1 MAWAGQC
8 HGGGEKWFYSDH
20 GRFLRRL
27 HMGVRQGQSKNMPV
41 SASATGTQQ
50 SAHGAGWVGSGAVA
64 DMTSLRCLTSVWRC
78 EGQLVFLVGSF
89 GERLELEM

>member
-1 MAWAGQC
+1 MVAWAGQC
-8 HGGGEKWFYSDH
+8 HGGGEKWFCSEH
-20 GRFLRRL
+20 GRFLSRL
-27 HMGVRQGQSKNMPV
+27 HMGMRQGQSKNMPV

-50 SAHGAGWVGSGAVA
+50 SVHGAGWVGSGAVT
-64 DMTSLRCLTSVWRC
+64 DMTSLRCLLRC